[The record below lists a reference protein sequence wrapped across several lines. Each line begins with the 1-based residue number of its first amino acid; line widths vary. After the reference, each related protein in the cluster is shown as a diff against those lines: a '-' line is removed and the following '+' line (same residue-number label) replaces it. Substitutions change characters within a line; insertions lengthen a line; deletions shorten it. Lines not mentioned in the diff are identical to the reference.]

1 MMGDLPA
8 MDPCP
13 FGKDSRHALMA
24 LYVDD
29 IARADTSDLTLACQ
43 HCGALRR
50 VPLTGAMV
58 ASRLDDATAEQI
70 MDAVT
75 GGPWEAR

>member
-1 MMGDLPA
+1 MPDLPA
-8 MDPCP
+8 MEPCP
-13 FGKDSRHALMA
+13 VGKEGRHELMA

-43 HCGALRR
+43 RCGALRR

-58 ASRLDDATAEQI
+58 ASRLDDATAQQI
-70 MDAVT
+70 MESVT
-75 GGPWEAR
+75 GGPWEVR